1 MTGFLV
7 LALVSLSLF
16 PIFKQ
21 QAPALQERLVTGL
34 LVPLAVADLTQ

>member
-1 MTGFLV
+1 M

-16 PIFKQ
+16 PLFKQ
-21 QAPALQERLVTGL
+21 QPPALQERLVAGL